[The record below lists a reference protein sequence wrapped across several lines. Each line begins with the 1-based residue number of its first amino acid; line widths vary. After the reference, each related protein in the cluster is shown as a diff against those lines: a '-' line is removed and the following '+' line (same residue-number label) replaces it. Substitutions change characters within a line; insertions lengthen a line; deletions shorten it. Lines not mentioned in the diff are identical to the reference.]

1 MAIIQKLKGIEIA
14 VIGIFLLL
22 VKLLISL
29 FFGTPKTLED
39 IDFYYDVLK
48 LENAL
53 QFLGLALIF
62 SGIIW
67 MIYDFYKRWRVDTN
81 EIKDNINTLLKYH
94 VDKDIKEY
102 EKSKKKK

>member
-1 MAIIQKLKGIEIA
+1 MLKIQKLKGIEIA

-29 FFGTPKTLED
+29 FLGTPKTLED
-39 IDFYYDVLK
+39 IDFYYNVLK
-48 LENAL
+48 LENVL

-62 SGIIW
+62 SGIVW
-67 MIYDFYKRWRVDTN
+67 MIYDFYQKWREDTK
-81 EIKDNINTLLKYH
+81 EIKDNINTLLKYQ
-94 VDKDIKEY
+94 VDKDIKDF